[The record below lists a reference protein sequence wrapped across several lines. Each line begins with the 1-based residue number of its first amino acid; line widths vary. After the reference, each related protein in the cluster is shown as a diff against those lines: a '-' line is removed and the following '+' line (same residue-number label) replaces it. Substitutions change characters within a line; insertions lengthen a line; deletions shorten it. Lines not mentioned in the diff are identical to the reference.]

1 MLKIVRELAVDNP
14 WVLKII
20 MGVIALTFV
29 ITMGWWGIKAPQ
41 QNVLASVNGHDV
53 NAQDYRKAYNRAVAY
68 YREVYKEKF
77 DAEMLEK
84 LKVRDKVLD
93 DLISRELW
101 LDEAERFGVRVSDEE
116 LRDGIMKMKEFHNNG
131 KFDRSSYERLLKLNR
146 VTVGE
151 FEEARRKELMI
162 DKVKRVVKDS
172 VAVADDEVNEAFPL
186 NLAGGKDAGAGSKLS
201 SAERPAEEMQKLK
214 KFLQFQKQEKAVMAY
229 ATAMRAKAKVNIN
242 KELL

>member
-1 MLKIVRELAVDNP
+1 MLKIVRELAVENP

-29 ITMGWWGIKAPQ
+29 ITMGWWGIKAPEQ
-41 QNVLASVNGHDV
+41 KVLASVNGHEV

-68 YREVYKEKF
+68 YREIYKDKF
-77 DAEMLEK
+77 DTEMLEK
-84 LKVRDKVLD
+84 LKVRDKVLE
-93 DLISRELW
+93 DLLSRELW
-101 LDEAERFGVRVSDEE
+101 LEEAERFGVRVSDEE
-116 LRDGIMKMKEFHNNG
+116 LRDGIMQMKEFHKDG
-131 KFDRSSYERLLKLNR
+131 RFDRTYYERLLKLNR

-151 FEEARRKELMI
+151 FEEARRKELVI
-162 DKVKRVVKDS
+162 EKVKRVVKDS
-172 VAVADDEVNEAFPL
+172 VAVADEEVNEAFPL
-186 NLAGGKDAGAGSKLS
+186 NLPTGKDAKAGLKPV

-229 ATAMRAKAKVNIN
+229 ATSMRARAKVNIN

>member
-1 MLKIVRELAVDNP
+1 MLKIVRKLAVENP
-14 WVLKII
+14 LVLKII
-20 MGVIALTFV
+20 MGGIALTFV

-41 QNVLASVNGHDV
+41 QNVLASVNGHNV

-68 YREVYKEKF
+68 YREIYKDKF

-101 LDEAERFGVRVSDEE
+101 LEEAERFGVRVSDEE
-116 LRDGIMKMKEFHNNG
+116 LRDGIMKMKEFHKDG
-131 KFDRSSYERLLKLNR
+131 RFDRTYYERLLKLNR
-146 VTVGE
+146 ATVGE
-151 FEEARRKELMI
+151 FEEARRKELII

-172 VAVADDEVNEAFPL
+172 VAVADEEVNEAFPL
-186 NLAGGKDAGAGSKLS
+186 NLAIGKDAGTGLKPTP
-201 SAERPAEEMQKLK
+201 AERPAEEMQKLK

-229 ATAMRAKAKVNIN
+229 VAAMTAKAKGNIN
-242 KELL
+242 KKIF

>member
-186 NLAGGKDAGAGSKLS
+186 NLSIGKDAGTGLKPAP
-201 SAERPAEEMQKLK
+201 AERPAEEMQKLK